1 MSAGLLTKLR
11 NLRLYKT
18 GISEVPLCVTR
29 LVNLVHRSRLP
40 VSAGQP
46 NSLDGDAREQM
57 ELDFGECNLRELP
70 EGITA
75 LTKLK
80 ILRLD
85 NNKLNHL
92 PEHLFDALDLTELT
106 SADNLGISTAGVE
119 ERMVTTLFNALGLED
134 LAGVRYS
141 C

>member
-18 GISEVPLCVTR
+18 GICEVPPCVTR
-29 LVNLVHRSRLP
+29 LVNLVHHSQLP
-40 VSAGQP
+40 VSADQP
-46 NSLDGDAREQM
+46 NSLGGDAREQM

-119 ERMVTTLFNALGLED
+119 ERMVTTLFKALGLED
-134 LAGVRYS
+134 LAWV
-141 C
+141 

>member
-1 MSAGLLTKLR
+1 
-11 NLRLYKT
+11 
-18 GISEVPLCVTR
+18 
-29 LVNLVHRSRLP
+29 
-40 VSAGQP
+40 
-46 NSLDGDAREQM
+46 M

-75 LTKLK
+75 LTKLR

-92 PEHLFDALDLTELT
+92 PEQLFDALDLTELT

-119 ERMVTTLFNALGLED
+119 ERMVATLSMRSALK
-134 LAGVRYS
+134 LACVCCGCLLATISYGPRTARR
-141 C
+141 CEAALRGAG